1 MKACFL
7 MLFYKLELWNKLKIN
22 YFYKNIYLYILYMY
36 IILVYFIWGIGD
48 WAKSPI
54 PILINLDLIYIINYL
69 NT

>member
-48 WAKSPI
+48 WGLGPI
-54 PILINLDLIYIINYL
+54 PNPHTYKFRFNLYN
-69 NT
+69 